1 MTQMMA
7 RLRMFFS
14 RLGGFLRRGRFDEEL
29 DGEVRG
35 HLELLTEE
43 YKRRGMSGEEALDAA
58 RRQFGGVAQLKEDLR
73 ERRGLPGVDILLR
86 DIRYAF
92 RAMRR
97 NPIFTATAIVT
108 LALGIGA
115 NTAIFTLTNQI
126 LLRMLPVRDP
136 AQLALF
142 EWRGQFIGGTSRG
155 ARSSFSY
162 PMYKDLRDGNPGVFT
177 GIAARYQEGVDVG
190 DRGPGQRATA
200 ELVSGN
206 YFQVLGV
213 TPAIGRMLTPGDDRV
228 KNGEPYVVLS
238 YNFWRRRFGGDP
250 SALNRVVDV
259 NGHPM
264 TIVGI
269 TQRGFSGFELMSPTD
284 LFVTMSMKDIVT
296 PTWDD
301 MNRRDSIWLR
311 IFARRKTGV
320 TVPAAQAAIQVP
332 YHSAL
337 ENDLRQNGRPQD
349 FSRKYL
355 KDSLAL
361 VDASK
366 GLTNLSEMLAKP
378 LYVLLA
384 MVGVLLLIACVNV
397 ANLLITRAS
406 SRQKEIAVRLALGA
420 TRGSLI
426 RLIMTESFC
435 IAAASGVLALLLSS
449 WLCAVLVRMLP
460 LDNIGVAIPTTP
472 DWRIFGFT
480 AALSLCTAAI
490 FGLLPAFQATRPNL
504 APALK
509 NESGTISSGGGQ
521 TRLRRWLVAA
531 QVALSLLL
539 LTGAGLFARSLH
551 KLMTADTGMNVD
563 RVLTFSI
570 DPSLHKYTPERA
582 RRLFVDFQERLN
594 RIPGVV
600 SASAA
605 VQPLL
610 ADANWQNTIHVE
622 GYEPRPGEY
631 TNAGFNAMLPG
642 FFSTMGVPLI
652 AGRDFT
658 DRDIAGAPKVAIVNE
673 TFVKRLFRNRN
684 PLGMR
689 FGLGQR
695 GLLEIQVVGVV
706 RDMKGGG
713 DLREEAKPWTYM
725 AALQEEKPSEL
736 DFYVR
741 ARRDPLAISRE
752 IRQTLHSLDP
762 ALPLVKMKTLEQQ
775 IDETQ
780 FVDRLVAWL
789 ASAFGL
795 LATLPASIGL
805 YGVTAF
811 SVARRTREIGIRMA
825 LGAERGDVI
834 RLVTREV
841 LLLSAIGIAAGI
853 ALALALG
860 KLVESDLYEIKGSD
874 PVVMTAA
881 TLIILAVA
889 ALASYLPARRAGKI
903 DPTQALRYE

>member
-1 MTQMMA
+1 
-7 RLRMFFS
+7 
-14 RLGGFLRRGRFDEEL
+14 
-29 DGEVRG
+29 
-35 HLELLTEE
+35 
-43 YKRRGMSGEEALDAA
+43 EAQDAA
-58 RRQFGGVAQLKEDLR
+58 RRQFGGVALLKEDLR
-73 ERRGLPGVDILLR
+73 ERRGFPGVDIVMR

-126 LLRMLPVRDP
+126 LLRVLPVKDP
-136 AQLALF
+136 AQLVLF

-155 ARSSFSY
+155 GNSAFAY

-177 GIAARYQEGVDVG
+177 GIAARYHEGVDVS
-190 DRGPGQRATA
+190 DRGPAQRAAA

-213 TPAIGRMLTPGDDRV
+213 TPALGRMLAPGDDRI

-238 YNFWRRRFGGDP
+238 YDFWQRRFGGDP
-250 SALNRVVDV
+250 SALNRVIDV

-264 TIVGI
+264 TIVGVAE
-269 TQRGFSGFELMSPTD
+269 RGFTGFELMSPAD
-284 LFVTMSMKDIVT
+284 LFVTMSMKDAIT

-320 TVPAAQAAIQVP
+320 PVKAAQAAIQVP
-332 YHSAL
+332 YHDAL
-337 ENDLRQNGRPQD
+337 ASDLKNARGRGFARDRGFTQ
-349 FSRKYL
+349 KYL
-355 KDSLAL
+355 KDSLVL
-361 VDASK
+361 IDASK
-366 GLTNLSEMLAKP
+366 GLTEYTSELAKP
-378 LYVLLA
+378 FSILLA

-406 SRQKEIAVRLALGA
+406 SRQKEIAVRLSLGA
-420 TRGSLI
+420 TRGALI

-435 IAAASGVLALLLSS
+435 IAAASGALALVLST
-449 WLCAVLVRMLP
+449 WLCSIFVKTVP
-460 LDNIGVAIPTTP
+460 LDNSVVAIPTTP

-480 AALSLCTAAI
+480 AALSFCTALL

-509 NESGTISSGGGQ
+509 NEAGTISSGGSQ
-521 TRLRRWLVAA
+521 TQLRRWLVAV

-551 KLMTADTGMNVD
+551 KLMTTDTGMNVD
-563 RVLTFSI
+563 HVLTFSI
-570 DPSLHKYTPERA
+570 DPSLHKYTPESA
-582 RRLFVDFQERLN
+582 RRLFLDFPEKLEH
-594 RIPGVV
+594 IPGVL

-605 VQPLL
+605 VEPVL
-610 ADANWQNTIHVE
+610 ANETWQNTVHIE
-622 GYEPRPGEY
+622 GHQPRPGEDM
-631 TNAGFNAMLPG
+631 NPGFNAMLPG
-642 FFSTMGVPLI
+642 FFSTMSVPLI
-652 AGRDFT
+652 AGRDFN

-673 TFVKRLFRNRN
+673 TFVKRFFPHRN

-689 FGLGQR
+689 FGWGDQ
-695 GLLEIQVVGVV
+695 GPLEFTIVGVV

-713 DLREEAKPWTYM
+713 DLREEVKPWTYT

-741 ARRDPLAISRE
+741 TRRDPLAVGRDIHRAL
-752 IRQTLHSLDP
+752 RSLDP
-762 ALPLVKMKTLEQQ
+762 ALPLIKLKTLEQQ
-775 IDETQ
+775 IDQTQ
-780 FVDRLVAWL
+780 FVDRLIAWL
-789 ASAFGL
+789 TSAFGL
-795 LATLPASIGL
+795 LATLLASIGL

-825 LGAERGDVI
+825 LGARRGDVI

-860 KLVESDLYEIKGSD
+860 KLVESQLYEIKGRD
-874 PVVMTAA
+874 PMVMTAA
-881 TLIILAVA
+881 TVVILVVA
-889 ALASYLPARRAGKI
+889 ALASYIPARRATRI

>member
-1 MTQMMA
+1 AGEYQEAVDVAT
-7 RLRMFFS
+7 
-14 RLGGFLRRGRFDEEL
+14 RG
-29 DGEVRG
+29 
-35 HLELLTEE
+35 
-43 YKRRGMSGEEALDAA
+43 
-58 RRQFGGVAQLKEDLR
+58 
-73 ERRGLPGVDILLR
+73 
-86 DIRYAF
+86 
-92 RAMRR
+92 
-97 NPIFTATAIVT
+97 
-108 LALGIGA
+108 
-115 NTAIFTLTNQI
+115 
-126 LLRMLPVRDP
+126 P
-136 AQLALF
+136 AQ
-142 EWRGQFIGGTSRG
+142 
-155 ARSSFSY
+155 
-162 PMYKDLRDGNPGVFT
+162 
-177 GIAARYQEGVDVG
+177 
-190 DRGPGQRATA
+190 RAVA

-213 TPAIGRMLTPGDDRV
+213 TPAIGRTLTPGDDRI

-269 TQRGFSGFELMSPTD
+269 AQRGFSGFELMSPAD

-301 MNRRDSIWLR
+301 MSRRDSIWLR
-311 IFARRKTGV
+311 IFARRKAGV
-320 TVPAAQAAIQVP
+320 ALPAAQAAIQVP
-332 YHSAL
+332 YHNAL
-337 ENDLRQNGRPQD
+337 ESDLRENGRDRD

-355 KDSLAL
+355 KGSLAVL
-361 VDASK
+361 DASK
-366 GLTNLSEMLAKP
+366 GLTNVSAMLAGP

-406 SRQKEIAVRLALGA
+406 SRQKEIAVRLSLGA
-420 TRGSLI
+420 TRGALI

-435 IAAASGVLALLLSS
+435 IAAASGALALALSS

-460 LDNIGVAIPTTP
+460 LDNGDFAISTTP

-480 AALSLCTAAI
+480 AALSLCTAI
-490 FGLLPAFQATRPNL
+490 VFGLIPAFQATRPNL
-504 APALK
+504 APTLK
-509 NESGTISSGGGQ
+509 NESGAISSGAGQ
-521 TRLRRWLVAA
+521 ARLRRWLVAV

-539 LTGAGLFARSLH
+539 LTGAGLFAGSLH
-551 KLMTADTGMNVD
+551 KLMTADTGMNVEH
-563 RVLTFSI
+563 VLTFSI

-582 RRLFVDFQERLN
+582 RRLFLDFQEKLN
-594 RIPGVV
+594 RIPGVL

-605 VQPLL
+605 SVPVL
-610 ADANWQNTIHVE
+610 AGDNWVNTVHIE
-622 GYEPRPGEY
+622 GYEPRPGEDM
-631 TNAGFNAMLPG
+631 NPGFDAMLPG

-652 AGRDFT
+652 AGRDFR
-658 DRDIAGAPKVAIVNE
+658 DRDIDGAPEVVIVNE
-673 TFVKRLFRNRN
+673 AFVKRFFPHRN

-689 FGLGQR
+689 LGWGGR
-695 GLLEIQVVGVV
+695 GPLECQIIGVV
-706 RDMKGGG
+706 KDIKGI
-713 DLREEAKPWTYM
+713 DLREKAEPWTYT
-725 AALQEEKPSEL
+725 AELQREKPSEL
-736 DFYVR
+736 NFYVR
-741 ARRDPLAISRE
+741 TRHDPLAISRE
-752 IRQTLHSLDP
+752 IRQTLRSLDP
-762 ALPLVKMKTLEQQ
+762 ALPLIKMKTLEQQ

-780 FVDRLVAWL
+780 FVDLLFAWL
-789 ASAFGL
+789 ASAFGV
-795 LATLPASIGL
+795 LATLLASIGL

-825 LGAERGDVI
+825 LGAQRGDVI

-860 KLVESDLYEIKGSD
+860 KLVESQLYEIKGRD

-881 TLIILAVA
+881 TVVILVVA
-889 ALASYLPARRAGKI
+889 ALASYIPARRAAKI